1 MNGVNQICPL
11 GANILALTGYRKN
24 MTNRARRYQARIERN
39 DAGYFRFAGAGDV
52 KKHRVTFADTG
63 AILFWS
69 VRLE

>member
-11 GANILALTGYRKN
+11 DADILSPIEYQKN
-24 MTNRARRYQARIERN
+24 MANRARRYQARIERN